1 MSIFMMIH
9 TCQFIGLVYWA
20 LAHVVLVVQVT
31 IHLIMATLLDV
42 GRMLPHTSEFVYMET
57 FDLMGVF

>member
-20 LAHVVLVVQVT
+20 LAHVVLVVQARMYT
-31 IHLIMATLLDV
+31 SMIKMLDI
-42 GRMLPHTSEFVYMET
+42 G
-57 FDLMGVF
+57 